1 MAEVLEKVKISEL
14 NLVQDYANL
23 YTIGTDWQLHSVKV
37 PLSVLATIGSVSNL
51 DTANKS
57 TLVAA
62 INEVLAAAQSGGS
75 GGLSGYVVVS
85 SISNLPDPGQA
96 NLGYLVGENLY
107 LYVGTGGDTLNGKYK
122 NCGAFRGPQG
132 PQGIQG
138 PQGFQGET
146 GAPGVTSVN
155 VVVTPS
161 TGTPGG
167 SCALVDGALT
177 ITLSGLKGE
186 TGAQGATGGQ
196 GTQGPQGPQGLQGET
211 GPAGVSRVI
220 VNVTNTTGVPAA
232 NAALDNG
239 VLTITLSGIKGETGN
254 TGSSVDFPFEL
265 VDNCIDGGRNKAL
278 SAEQGK
284 ILNQKIDE
292 KFVFL
297 TEQQFE
303 ELSSYDAT
311 KIYCTYES

>member
-1 MAEVLEKVKISEL
+1 MAERYLPRRDARLVPEGRDRGCEL
-14 NLVQDYANL
+14 RHDARRLLPRRHALDPRHRLRNLRRA
-23 YTIGTDWQLHSVKV
+23 
-37 PLSVLATIGSVSNL
+37 
-51 DTANKS
+51 
-57 TLVAA
+57 
-62 INEVLAAAQSGGS
+62 
-75 GGLSGYVVVS
+75 
-85 SISNLPDPGQA
+85 
-96 NLGYLVGENLY
+96 
-107 LYVGTGGDTLNGKYK
+107 
-122 NCGAFRGPQG
+122 
-132 PQGIQG
+132 
-138 PQGFQGET
+138 
-146 GAPGVTSVN
+146 
-155 VVVTPS
+155 
-161 TGTPGG
+161 
-167 SCALVDGALT
+167 
-177 ITLSGLKGE
+177 
-186 TGAQGATGGQ
+186 
-196 GTQGPQGPQGLQGET
+196 QGPQGLQGET